1 MKNIAF
7 IINPISGTQNKKKLP
22 KLIAD
27 TLDPKQW
34 LWNIV
39 FTEYKGHAIELSRQY
54 AKMGFDAVVAVG
66 GDGTINEV
74 AQGLCDTET
83 SMGILPMGSGN
94 GLARHLGIPIRA
106 QKALEM
112 LNHSE
117 PIRIDYGMA
126 NNRLF
131 VSTCGTGFDAQV
143 AYDFAKAGTRGLK
156 TYVSRVVKDLVG
168 YKPETYRIEL
178 SNGEVVEHKAFLLT
192 FANSSQWGYEAKIAP
207 RASVQ
212 DGLMDI
218 CMMSPQAWLG
228 APSMAIRLFTGNL
241 DTSLFMDTFQ
251 TDDLVL
257 HRESETP
264 FHIDG
269 DPVRIGKD
277 VHIRIIPDGL
287 KVLVEKRF

>member
-1 MKNIAF
+1 
-7 IINPISGTQNKKKLP
+7 
-22 KLIAD
+22 
-27 TLDPKQW
+27 
-34 LWNIV
+34 
-39 FTEYKGHAIELSRQY
+39 
-54 AKMGFDAVVAVG
+54 
-66 GDGTINEV
+66 
-74 AQGLCDTET
+74 
-83 SMGILPMGSGN
+83 
-94 GLARHLGIPIRA
+94 
-106 QKALEM
+106 M

-126 NNRLF
+126 NDRLF

-143 AYDFAKAGTRGLK
+143 AYDFANAGTRGLK

-212 DGLMDI
+212 DGQMDI

-251 TDDLVL
+251 ADDLVL